1 MPNFKWNNIK
11 EIFTSKDGKKED
23 ASKDEEGDS
32 DGEKD
37 KQKGS
42 DSKGGAAGAIAGAIG
57 ILAGAH
63 FNRNANRR
71 VLARQVV
78 LYPPDF
84 DDLVSC
90 WDMMPCVCVCILFA
104 LSEAGVSEI

>member
-11 EIFTSKDGKKED
+11 EIFTSKDGKSED
-23 ASKDEEGDS
+23 ANKDEADDS
-32 DGEKD
+32 KEKKD
-37 KQKGS
+37 KQKGC

-63 FNRNANRR
+63 FNRNANRQ

-84 DDLVSC
+84 DDLVSLAYC
-90 WDMMPCVCVCILFA
+90 
-104 LSEAGVSEI
+104 